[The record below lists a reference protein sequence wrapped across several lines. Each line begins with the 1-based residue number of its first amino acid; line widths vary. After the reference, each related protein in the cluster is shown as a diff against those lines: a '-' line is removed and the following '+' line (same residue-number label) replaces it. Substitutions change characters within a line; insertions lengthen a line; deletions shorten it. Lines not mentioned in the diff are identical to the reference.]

1 MYILESKRSTDRD
14 EGFLQVKEAEANEQH
29 KSIID
34 VLGAAAPKWELEQI
48 NFLVGNR
55 GSIVESD
62 FCIKL
67 KTLDVQALKERK
79 TNSSPIM

>member
-1 MYILESKRSTDRD
+1 
-14 EGFLQVKEAEANEQH
+14 VKEAEANEQH
-29 KSIID
+29 KSIIN
-34 VLGAAAPKWELEQI
+34 VLRAAAPKWEFEQI
-48 NFLVGNR
+48 NFVVGNH

-67 KTLDVQALKERK
+67 KTLDVQSLKERK